1 MVKKQ
6 TVHRLL
12 GVHFRLNLH
21 TTKIHSKPIL
31 LKCVPPVHWNQPSS
45 IFISLEYFP
54 VLTRF
59 SFLVCLPSSSFGII
73 MRLHQSLTISLWAW
87 GCQAGA
93 FLQCGMSWQFEST
106 FKQKISPSL
115 LLCWQS
121 CLPPISQL
129 VYGREPHCPP
139 HIHRG
144 GDDCTLS
151 TQQLLKCTHT
161 YMHKKTTD

>member
-45 IFISLEYFP
+45 IFISFEYFP

-87 GCQAGA
+87 DCQAGA
-93 FLQCGMSWQFEST
+93 FLQWGKSWQVLSLN
-106 FKQKISPSL
+106 L
-115 LLCWQS
+115 LLSRKYLPACSSADSRVCHQS
-121 CLPPISQL
+121 ASLFTAGNHTVP
-129 VYGREPHCPP
+129 
-139 HIHRG
+139 
-144 GDDCTLS
+144 
-151 TQQLLKCTHT
+151 HT
-161 YMHKKTTD
+161 YTGGEMTAHYLHNSY